1 MINPDSNNFEK
12 ATLDPSAN
20 MRDHFANERTFL
32 VWIRTSI
39 AMMGF
44 GFVIVK
50 YSINSAKIQTSV
62 GGDLTK
68 AADRDIGELRSTG
81 MIKTIFGDLN
91 SSLSNEDLNSI
102 NMLPDS
108 TVRNLLLD
116 SSIAHLNEAIRIYKT
131 HSNAWLLLGNAMYKR
146 NHKLNL

>member
-50 YSINSAKIQTSV
+50 CI
-62 GGDLTK
+62 LF
-68 AADRDIGELRSTG
+68 
-81 MIKTIFGDLN
+81 IKQI
-91 SSLSNEDLNSI
+91 SLFYKNHYPLHVMD
-102 NMLPDS
+102 MLLS
-108 TVRNLLLD
+108 
-116 SSIAHLNEAIRIYKT
+116 
-131 HSNAWLLLGNAMYKR
+131 
-146 NHKLNL
+146 